1 MNRRIGGCCNQ
12 LLLEVRW
19 TALSP
24 FSISY
29 HSQAGS
35 TTVRSYQIWINQETD
50 DREDSLKL
58 VNDDSLLEVAGR
70 LNLVHSYKRDWS
82 GLGWYD
88 VRLSKSKILLH
99 ICWIQKNVHRIM
111 HLSFEYCVAWWP
123 ACCHSYVCRPANL

>member
-70 LNLVHSYKRDWS
+70 LIIE
-82 GLGWYD
+82 LGALQDERW
-88 VRLSKSKILLH
+88 VRS
-99 ICWIQKNVHRIM
+99 WVG
-111 HLSFEYCVAWWP
+111 
-123 ACCHSYVCRPANL
+123 